1 MIFVFKINVVI
12 IILLK
17 LIKRFF
23 PGISFLLL
31 LVSYAFSQTMYNPNL
46 TKYIIKERRYYFP
59 GKKIDRDEYALKL
72 SYNNYLYFNTK
83 LCQKISLVKQLI

>member
-17 LIKRFF
+17 LIKRFVL
-23 PGISFLLL
+23 GISILLL

-46 TKYIIKERRYYFP
+46 TKYIIKERKYYFP

-72 SYNNYLYFNTK
+72 SYNNYLYFNVNTAE
-83 LCQKISLVKQLI
+83 LLL